1 MPNYRN
7 LFPIPCV
14 HCLAVTHWKR
24 KEGEKKEVPGWKRNQ
39 PQSSATTI
47 TANKHKLSIECGKNR
62 KTSKQTSGID
72 SDTKTTQEKNKNDD
86 WRQSARQAQREE
98 KKSGQQLSNWQTRT
112 HNTHICSK
120 WKPEEEEES
129 HNTLNCSRSLPAN
142 KQIAARSKW
151 NEDGC
156 ASVNV
161 NGTRQ
166 QSAKSVSKASKKLKK
181 LSTAV
186 FHSFFSN
193 FLNDKKEERE
203 KFN

>member
-1 MPNYRN
+1 MAK
-7 LFPIPCV
+7 IEIQ
-14 HCLAVTHWKR
+14 ASKR
-24 KEGEKKEVPGWKRNQ
+24 VE
-39 PQSSATTI
+39 
-47 TANKHKLSIECGKNR
+47 SIAIRRQHRR
-62 KTSKQTSGID
+62 KTKM
-72 SDTKTTQEKNKNDD
+72 TTDVNRRGKHREK
-86 WRQSARQAQREE
+86 

-120 WKPEEEEES
+120 WKPEEEES